1 MKGSIVTSSSLTD
14 VELKHP
20 ESKRMLAQAQEGLS
34 ASASTNLVLQRQL
47 LSDVWDLV
55 RDERT
60 MASARAAMRLVI
72 FVCVFAAGGAALMLA
87 GIEMLQG
94 SLVADRMKI
103 AGLILW
109 VVAFI
114 AGLMTYAANQEVTEL
129 SNDLARLQKAKV
141 ALLDTQAD

>member
-1 MKGSIVTSSSLTD
+1 
-14 VELKHP
+14 
-20 ESKRMLAQAQEGLS
+20 
-34 ASASTNLVLQRQL
+34 
-47 LSDVWDLV
+47 
-55 RDERT
+55 
-60 MASARAAMRLVI
+60 MRLVI